1 MDYANLTAEELVR
14 ECTHVGS
21 PEAWKEFVRRFQP
34 LIAGVVVCTARRYGE
49 LCMALV
55 DDLVQET
62 YLRLCT
68 EEWKR
73 LREFQYYRE
82 GTVYGFMKAVARS
95 VTLDYFKAQYT
106 GKRGAGIRGGSDF
119 DLVLKMAGQHR
130 SMEDQILAREIDE
143 RLAHIADTARDRQI
157 FLLYYR
163 QGFTTKAIAEIPG
176 IELSQKGVESC
187 LQRLTRQLQ
196 RELAIPAR
204 RNPDGSDPN
213 QGAA

>member
-1 MDYANLTAEELVR
+1 MDYPSLTAEELVR
-14 ECTHVGS
+14 ECTNGGS

-34 LIAGVVVCTARRYGE
+34 LIAGVVVRAARRYGE
-49 LCMALV
+49 LGMALV

-73 LREFQYYRE
+73 LREFRHHRE
-82 GTVYGFMKAVARS
+82 EAVYGFMKAVART

-106 GKRGAGIRGGSDF
+106 GKRGAGMRSGSDF
-119 DLVLKMAGQHR
+119 DLILKMTGQRR
-130 SMEDQILAREIDE
+130 SVESQILAREIDE
-143 RLAHIADTARDRQI
+143 RLAQIADTARDRQI

-196 RELAIPAR
+196 RELAVPAR
-204 RNPDGSDPN
+204 RDPHDSDPN
-213 QGAA
+213 QGVA